1 MTKEELST
9 IRQLV
14 TRSESNSPQ
23 VTDATA
29 TSVISPVPPAAATAS
44 VPAAAASKDSKVA
57 SDMQAELNRLA
68 AGKPVKLII
77 DTDIGTDCDDVLA
90 LLTCLN
96 IPSTD
101 VDLLGITTCYHPTL
115 LRKHVAQSIL
125 RAAGGRF
132 AHIPVLAGP
141 SRLCGT
147 HRSFF
152 HNGNEGEGLDLS
164 EGDKA
169 ALWEEQQSNEAI

>member
-1 MTKEELST
+1 M
-9 IRQLV
+9 
-14 TRSESNSPQ
+14 
-23 VTDATA
+23 
-29 TSVISPVPPAAATAS
+29 
-44 VPAAAASKDSKVA
+44 
-57 SDMQAELNRLA
+57 
-68 AGKPVKLII
+68 
-77 DTDIGTDCDDVLA
+77 
-90 LLTCLN
+90 TCLN

-169 ALWEEQQSNEAI
+169 ALWEEQKSNEAI